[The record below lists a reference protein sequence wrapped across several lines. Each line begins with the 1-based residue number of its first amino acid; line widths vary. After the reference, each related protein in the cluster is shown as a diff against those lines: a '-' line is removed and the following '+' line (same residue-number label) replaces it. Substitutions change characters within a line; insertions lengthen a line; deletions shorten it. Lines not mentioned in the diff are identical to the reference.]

1 MKRIKILFFL
11 YLIVNSEA
19 YWLSSPIIWESN
31 GQPVLRGIN
40 KGIFISFYDNHCDW
54 LKPDG
59 DVEKMSDYERELND
73 RLMKSCEEK
82 FQRNFIEPLKVRI
95 LKS

>member
-1 MKRIKILFFL
+1 MKRIKILFIL
-11 YLIVNSEA
+11 YLIIDSEA

-40 KGIFISFYDNHCDW
+40 KGIFISFYDNHCNW

-59 DVEKMSDYERELND
+59 GVEKMSEHEHVLND
-73 RLMKSCEEK
+73 KLMKSCGKK
-82 FQRNFIEPLKVRI
+82 FQINFIEPLKVRI
-95 LKS
+95 FKS